1 MKELIAKNFKQ
12 LVICLKFLHAE
23 KIEYLAINIIEDVSN
38 KKIIYQIV
46 VDTDDDTYEVVKEK
60 YRILIS

>member
-1 MKELIAKNFKQ
+1 MKELIAKNSKQ
-12 LVICLKFLHAE
+12 LAICLKFLHAE
-23 KIEYLAINIIEDVSN
+23 KIKFFVDLIEVSN
-38 KKIIYQIV
+38 KKIIYQII